1 MESTLTDVE
10 SFVMTILAFFTKKEL
25 QRVQK
30 DINLLRGESE
40 TDLKFCL
47 ISKKEIDDTQALI
60 KLLNNI
66 RAVKDIKKVQLPSK
80 KEIEDLYSS
89 YVKTQQAIIEL
100 GQKAVS
106 ELRKR

>member
-1 MESTLTDVE
+1 MENTLTDAE
-10 SFVMTILAFFTKKEL
+10 SFAMTILAFFTKKEL

-66 RAVKDIKKVQLPSK
+66 RAAKDIKKVKLPSK

>member
-66 RAVKDIKKVQLPSK
+66 RAVKDIKKVKLPSK